1 MATKKG
7 RTNPRIKQPVAQPTE
22 DPGELA
28 EQTEVS
34 GSSSTAAV
42 AEDAAPAGPQT
53 EPQGAP
59 RAEIKEDR
67 IAVVAGARTPFARA
81 WGVFKDWNEA
91 DLGRAAVSALLNK
104 ADIDPKLIDQVIMGC
119 VSAPMN
125 GPNVAREIV
134 LRSELDNDTAAYTVQ
149 LYCASSG
156 QAVINGMGEILM
168 GNAEIVIAGGV
179 ESMSAAQARLTLKL
193 THALND
199 ASKAKTLQD
208 RLRALSGISPK
219 DLLPEVPSIAE
230 PTTGKSMGE
239 TAEEMA
245 KDYQIGRREQDE
257 LAAMS
262 HQRAAAA
269 YEAGWFG
276 EVITVLAGK
285 RYDKVV
291 DRDTDVRSDTSVE
304 KMAKLKPV
312 FDKKYG
318 SVTAAN
324 ASPLTDGASAV
335 LLMRES
341 KARELGLR
349 PIAYIRASAV
359 TGLDL
364 TRHAM
369 LLGPTFATH
378 KLFKRAGLG
387 LADLDLVEM
396 HEAFAAQV
404 LTNLKVWGSDALSK
418 KLGLSGA
425 LGEVDMTR
433 FNIQG
438 GSIAIGH
445 PFGATGARLVMQ
457 LAGELERLDK
467 NLGLLTIC
475 AAGGLGLSM
484 VLER

>member
-7 RTNPRIKQPVAQPTE
+7 RTNPRVQ
-22 DPGELA
+22 
-28 EQTEVS
+28 
-34 GSSSTAAV
+34 
-42 AEDAAPAGPQT
+42 APAPQQVIT
-53 EPQGAP
+53 AQA
-59 RAEIKEDR
+59 AEITAVESAPARDR
-67 IAVVAGARTPFARA
+67 IAIVAGARTPFARA
-81 WGVFKDWNEA
+81 WGVFKDWTEA
-91 DLGRAAVSALLNK
+91 DLGRAAVSALINK
-104 ADIDPKLIDQVIMGC
+104 VDLDPRLVDQLIMGC

-134 LRSELDNDTAAYTVQ
+134 LRGELDNDTAAYTTQ

-156 QAVINGMGEILM
+156 QAVINGIGEILM
-168 GNAEIVIAGGV
+168 GNADIVIAGGV

-199 ASKAKTLQD
+199 ASKAKTMPE
-208 RLRALSGISPK
+208 RLRALASVSPK
-219 DLLPEVPSIAE
+219 DLLPDVPSIAE

-245 KDYQIGRREQDE
+245 KDYAITREAQDKLAE
-257 LAAMS
+257 LS
-262 HQRAAAA
+262 HLRAAAA
-269 YEAGWFG
+269 YDAGRFS
-276 EVITVLAGK
+276 EVISVLAGK
-285 RYDKVV
+285 KRDKEVS
-291 DRDTDVRSDTSVE
+291 RDTDVRADTSAE

-312 FDKKYG
+312 FDRKYG

-341 KARELGLR
+341 RARELGLE
-349 PIAYIRASAV
+349 PLAYFRAAAT

-378 KLFKRAGLG
+378 KLFKREGLT
-387 LADLDLVEM
+387 LADMDLVEM

-404 LTNLKVWGSDALSK
+404 LTNLKVWGSDALSH

-425 LGEVDMTR
+425 LGEVDMER

-438 GSIAIGH
+438 GSISIGH

-457 LAGELERLDK
+457 LAGELQRLDK
-467 NLGLLTIC
+467 HRGLLTIC